1 MSAAFSIAYGREA
14 EHAAELARGLKALPN
29 SFCAELCW
37 CCKGRGEYLQT
48 FTIGCGLGTTKMH
61 AGCDVCDGTGLLQ
74 VNKPAPTS
82 VREQVLNAARPA

>member
-1 MSAAFSIAYGREA
+1 
-14 EHAAELARGLKALPN
+14 
-29 SFCAELCW
+29 
-37 CCKGRGEYLQT
+37 LQT